1 MYTRISSLRRSG
13 RWSPCCTKEGDSKMA
28 VKKEISA
35 GGVVYR
41 KEDGMLQIQLITDR
55 YGKISLAKGKME
67 PGETIEQT
75 ALREILEETGLNGRI
90 IQHVDMI
97 AYTYQHPEYGEVDKE
112 VHYYLVESLGGDLQP
127 QIEEI
132 KGVAW
137 YQPEEAWRLQRQ
149 GGYDN
154 NDVILSKA
162 LSMLGINV

>member
-1 MYTRISSLRRSG
+1 
-13 RWSPCCTKEGDSKMA
+13 MA
-28 VKKEISA
+28 AKKEISA

-41 KEDGMLQIQLITDR
+41 NQREQLEIQLITDR
-55 YGKISLAKGKME
+55 YGKVSLAKGKME
-67 PGETIEQT
+67 QGETIEQT
-75 ALREILEETGLNGRI
+75 ALREIREETGLNGRI

-97 AYTYQHPEYGEVDKE
+97 AYTYQHPEFGEVDKE
-112 VHYYLVESLGGDLQP
+112 VHYYLVEALNGDLQA

-137 YQPEEAWRLQRQ
+137 HTPEEAWRLQRQ

>member
-1 MYTRISSLRRSG
+1 MF
-13 RWSPCCTKEGDSKMA
+13 
-28 VKKEISA
+28 
-35 GGVVYR
+35 R
-41 KEDGMLQIQLITDR
+41 KQEEQLEIQLITDR
-55 YGKISLAKGKME
+55 YGKVSLAKGKME
-67 PGETIEQT
+67 LGETIEQT
-75 ALREILEETGLNGRI
+75 ALREIREETGLNGRI

-97 AYTYQHPEYGEVDKE
+97 AYTYQHPEFGEVDKE
-112 VHYYLVESLGGDLQP
+112 VHYYLVEALDGDLQA

-137 YQPEEAWRLQRQ
+137 HKPEEAWLLQRQ